1 MTFNCELNCFCR
13 CDGSC
18 RAAAPVHV
26 HIHGYDAMSPATQTA
41 VLNMA
46 EVAAGQVRKLYPDNV
61 PDFTRE
67 ACEQAKVNVT

>member
-1 MTFNCELNCFCR
+1 
-13 CDGSC
+13 
-18 RAAAPVHV
+18 
-26 HIHGYDAMSPATQTA
+26 MSPATQTA